1 MVFVSVIR
9 MGGPVFDVIAG
20 CVWRPLNPLMCQA
33 QVQEHTLHQAGE
45 RGSGE
50 ARRCAERV
58 LGTSE
63 VTSAGF

>member
-33 QVQEHTLHQAGE
+33 QVQEHTLHRAGE
-45 RGSGE
+45 RGSGRAGKRGSE
-50 ARRCAERV
+50 AVRSEG
-58 LGTSE
+58 LGD
-63 VTSAGF
+63 V